1 VSGRLQVALSLAVF
15 AAIIG
20 AVAFVMGAPA

>member
-1 VSGRLQVALSLAVF
+1 VSRLQVALSLAVF